1 VPDSEHP
8 VCPTASRR
16 TLITMAGEAEGQAA
30 RNVSA
35 CLVRPHGTGP
45 WPGVVMVHEV
55 WGLDE
60 EMLRHANRL
69 ADAGYLTLAVDL
81 FSGRSRL
88 QCLVSTMRAYLTGV
102 GQPFT
107 NIEAGRRWLLDS
119 AECTDKVG
127 VIGFCMGGHFA
138 LLSAHT
144 GFAAASVNYGRL
156 PRNLDDTVAGSCPIV
171 GSYGG
176 RDGTLH
182 GVAHTLDAAL
192 DKAGIT
198 RDVVEYPTAG
208 HAFLNGAANG
218 PRIVGPLSRML
229 HIGPDAVA
237 AEDAWRR
244 IGSFFETHLRAPGP
258 TINSA
263 P

>member
-1 VPDSEHP
+1 
-8 VCPTASRR
+8 
-16 TLITMAGEAEGQAA
+16 
-30 RNVSA
+30 
-35 CLVRPHGTGP
+35 
-45 WPGVVMVHEV
+45 MVHEV

-81 FSGRSRL
+81 FSGRLGL

-138 LLSAHT
+138 WLSART

-156 PRNLDDTVAGSCPIV
+156 PRNLDDIVAGSCPIV

-176 RDGTLH
+176 RDSTLR
-182 GVAHTLDAAL
+182 GVARTLDAAL

-244 IGSFFETHLRAPGP
+244 IGSFFETHLLHRARRSILGAEPCAQPLPPERSGQRLRHGGDGLP
-258 TINSA
+258 SSA
-263 P
+263 AA

>member
-1 VPDSEHP
+1 MPDSDHFASP
-8 VCPTASRR
+8 SASRR
-16 TLITMAGEAEGQAA
+16 TLLTMAVEAEGQDT
-30 RNVSA
+30 RNQSA

-60 EMLRHANRL
+60 EMLRHADRL
-69 ADAGYLTLAVDL
+69 
-81 FSGRSRL
+81 
-88 QCLVSTMRAYLTGV
+88 
-102 GQPFT
+102 
-107 NIEAGRRWLLDS
+107 IEAGRRWLLDS
-119 AECTDKVG
+119 AECTDRVG

-138 LLSAHT
+138 LLSART
-144 GFAAASVNYGRL
+144 GFAAASVNYGKL
-156 PRNLDDTVAGSCPIV
+156 PRNLDDIVAGACPIV

-176 RDGTLH
+176 RDATLR
-182 GVAHTLDAAL
+182 GAASTLDAAL

-208 HAFLNGAANG
+208 HAFLNEAANG
-218 PRIVGPLSRML
+218 PRILGPLTRIL

-244 IGSFFETHLRAPGP
+244 IGSFFETHLRAPGS
-258 TINSA
+258 TINPEPAGARPDSDAESRPTA
-263 P
+263 PAHSPRDRHDPMSGRRR